1 MRRARWILIGAA
13 AFAAALLLTVAG
25 NSLGH
30 YRGWNVPRLEP
41 AALSAKLAP
50 HYRTMKP
57 PGAGPFPTA
66 LLYSGCDGPKDNVV
80 RWGTML
86 NAQGWAA
93 IIVDSHTPRGFSAYE
108 VWRLVCAGQIFMGS
122 ERAGD
127 VLISIDD
134 ARRMRFV
141 DPDSLVLIGSSHGGW
156 AIMDLFALDPPRR
169 LPFNLA
175 KLPAGAPADPL
186 AGVVGAMLLYPYCGQ
201 ANRAR
206 RDGWRRPI
214 PTLFLLSADDIVAPS
229 ENCQEIADRLVARGL
244 PVETLT
250 FEGVSHGFDQ
260 EVRSAFSPLHFD
272 ETATAEA
279 LRAGADF
286 LREVRAAP

>member
-1 MRRARWILIGAA
+1 
-13 AFAAALLLTVAG
+13 
-25 NSLGH
+25 
-30 YRGWNVPRLEP
+30 
-41 AALSAKLAP
+41 
-50 HYRTMKP
+50 
-57 PGAGPFPTA
+57 
-66 LLYSGCDGPKDNVV
+66 
-80 RWGTML
+80 ML

-127 VLISIDD
+127 VLVSIDD

-175 KLPAGAPADPL
+175 TLPADAPADPL
-186 AGVVGAMLLYPYCGQ
+186 AGVVGAILLYPYCGQ

-206 RDGWRRPI
+206 AAAGAGRFRPCSCSAPTTSSRRRRIARRSPTGWRRG
-214 PTLFLLSADDIVAPS
+214 A
-229 ENCQEIADRLVARGL
+229 C
-244 PVETLT
+244 
-250 FEGVSHGFDQ
+250 
-260 EVRSAFSPLHFD
+260 RS
-272 ETATAEA
+272 
-279 LRAGADF
+279 R
-286 LREVRAAP
+286 R